1 MAAFLPVLWPPAYIT
16 CSTFADA
23 AACKQTGFRKS
34 MVRVMILIKSNSI
47 QDVHFLDVMIVIV
60 NVSFTAGILGI
71 GHNAR

>member
-1 MAAFLPVLWPPAYIT
+1 
-16 CSTFADA
+16 
-23 AACKQTGFRKS
+23 